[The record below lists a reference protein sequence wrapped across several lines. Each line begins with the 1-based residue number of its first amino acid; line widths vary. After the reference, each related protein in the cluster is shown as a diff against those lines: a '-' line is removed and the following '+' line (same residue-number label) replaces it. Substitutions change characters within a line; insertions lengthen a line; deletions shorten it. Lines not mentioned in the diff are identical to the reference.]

1 VVQTVAKRGAGSVVE
16 TLVTLFRSPKGQP
29 DPG

>member
-1 VVQTVAKRGAGSVVE
+1 VVQTVVKRGGGSVVE
-16 TLVTLFRSPKGQP
+16 ALVTIFRSPKGQP